1 MGLLL
6 CFAGFGTAF
15 LFGRRS
21 LTAGVAAVA
30 TVGYAYGVLRANF
43 LDTFSHFL
51 FDAAVLGFYASLIG
65 RRPSAA
71 GPGAA
76 ELRRWVWLLLGWAG
90 VMFLLPLQHPLI
102 QLVGLRGNA
111 FLLPFL
117 LVGGWLD
124 RRDAERLALWL
135 AALNILA
142 FAFAMAEYRMG
153 VPAFFPKNA
162 VTEIIYKSKDV
173 ANYTAYRIP
182 ACFSSAHAFGGS
194 MVLSLPWLAGAWV
207 QAGRRLG
214 RHLLLTL
221 GIAAA
226 VMGTFM
232 SAAREPIVLLF
243 ALLCLALLSGKI
255 RAAYW
260 VGWVVIL
267 AGVGYVVSGEERLQR
282 FTNLQDTA
290 AVKERI
296 EGSVNLSFTDLLTT
310 YPIGNGLGGGGT
322 SIPFFLQYLVK
333 NPVGLENEYSRLLLE
348 LGIPGLCLWVG
359 FIGWTALKRPSDTR
373 DPWLLGRRLMWYT
386 ALATFAT
393 GLIGT
398 GMLTAI
404 PQSPLLFIG
413 IGFLTAPR
421 PEPSPRPLPAAP
433 EERRND
439 EREAAPAPPGPA
451 VALG

>member
-1 MGLLL
+1 MLCLLAFAAALLL
-6 CFAGFGTAF
+6 
-15 LFGRRS
+15 GRRS
-21 LTAGVAAVA
+21 LTAGLGAVL
-30 TVGYAYGVLRANF
+30 TVGYAYGILRANF

-65 RRPSAA
+65 RRPPTA
-71 GPGAA
+71 GTQTK

-124 RRDAERLALWL
+124 RRDGERLALWL
-135 AALNILA
+135 SVLNLVAFGFAL
-142 FAFAMAEYRMG
+142 AEYRVG

-162 VTEIIYKSKDV
+162 VTEIIYKSHDV
-173 ANYTAYRIP
+173 AGFTAYRIP

-194 MVLSLPWLAGAWV
+194 MVLTLPWLAGAWV
-207 QAGRRLG
+207 QAGRRVG
-214 RHLLLTL
+214 RHLLLAL

-243 ALLCLALLSGKI
+243 ALICAALLSGEM
-255 RAAYW
+255 RAGYW
-260 VGWVVIL
+260 IGWVVIL
-267 AGVGYVVSGEERLQR
+267 VGVGYVVSGEERLQR

-296 EGSVNLSFTDLLTT
+296 EGSVNLSFTDLLVT

-322 SIPFFLQYLVK
+322 SIPFFLHYLVK
-333 NPVGLENEYSRLLLE
+333 NPVGLENEYSRILLE

-359 FIGWTALKRPSDTR
+359 FIGWTVLKRPSDPR
-373 DPWLLGRRLMWYT
+373 DPWLLGRRLMWYA
-386 ALATFAT
+386 ALATFA
-393 GLIGT
+393 GALIGT

-404 PQSPLLFIG
+404 PQSPVLFIA
-413 IGFLTAPR
+413 IGFLAAPR
-421 PEPSPRPLPAAP
+421 AEPAPAPAPAPAAAP
-433 EERRND
+433 V
-439 EREAAPAPPGPA
+439 AAPAVLA
-451 VALG
+451 